1 MARLSD
7 IVGGLLRDLAESH
20 AVSDAYTREVLE
32 AYRQDPMLSQFPVP
46 RMAIRQATLRLK
58 FAVTG
63 QAPAPIEDDDPTEYR
78 ELWVKALRERLLP
91 QALEAVG
98 RLDNKAVV
106 AAFGKRLS
114 LRSTGDALNDVAL
127 LLDPQQGPA
136 LQKMTIAFLA
146 RQVESLSATAR
157 RSLEGVKLSQAFQEA
172 AARELPELQ
181 RAARRIAEARR
192 AAQAE
197 LDIAVH
203 SEDLQGLPESQVSEM
218 ELTVSLDDVQFGGD
232 SATTSTS

>member
-1 MARLSD
+1 MPERRAWSVSVFARHAGRVLL
-7 IVGGLLRDLAESH
+7 IRHRRLGTWLPVGG
-20 AVSDAYTREVLE
+20 EVE
-32 AYRQDPMLSQFPVP
+32 
-46 RMAIRQATLRLK
+46 
-58 FAVTG
+58 
-63 QAPAPIEDDDPTEYR
+63 
-78 ELWVKALRERLLP
+78 
-91 QALEAVG
+91 
-98 RLDNKAVV
+98 
-106 AAFGKRLS
+106 
-114 LRSTGDALNDVAL
+114 
-127 LLDPQQGPA
+127 
-136 LQKMTIAFLA
+136 
-146 RQVESLSATAR
+146 
-157 RSLEGVKLSQAFQEA
+157 EGETPLEA